1 MEADRFVDILR
12 NAWLPENI
20 APYIHPVWAVE
31 TANGRRE
38 IVDRRTSQ
46 DSDPEAVT
54 FFEFRES
61 SKDRT
66 LDAEDLDDAVGSG
79 LIVPSGR
86 RAEYDIARDLVA
98 SRHISDPFS
107 GRRKQADRLRMMI
120 RERWSE
126 WETPAIDGLIDRWC
140 GDRCQAPERFRL
152 CDAAFDASTPWLEPA
167 DFPITHRALN
177 RFDGLVAEAQQFVD
191 GRISAPHYGRDQ
203 KIGLVHEVP
212 AWGRWRRDQEI
223 GLVHEDVSWGRWTLV
238 TGGRRMPEEWCEPF
252 PVAAALHDELEA
264 AGFPVLN
271 LAFLILAPH
280 TRLPYHTDGF
290 AMFGSWH
297 LGLIVP
303 PLCAFELA
311 DQVTPAEAGECY
323 AFEDAW
329 VHRVWNASDQPRV
342 MLSAWCAHPSL
353 TPSEKEAL
361 TMITREASWA
371 V

>member
-1 MEADRFVDILR
+1 MEVDRFVDILR
-12 NAWLPENI
+12 NAWLPENL

-31 TANGRRE
+31 TTDSRRE

-61 SKDRT
+61 SQKLT
-66 LDAEDLDDAVGSG
+66 QDAGGLDDAVGAG
-79 LIVPSGR
+79 LIVPFGR
-86 RAEYDIARDLVA
+86 KAEYDIARDLVA
-98 SRHISDPFS
+98 SRPIRDPFS

-167 DFPITHRALN
+167 DFPITNLALN
-177 RFDGLVAEAQQFVD
+177 RIDGLIDEAQQFVD
-191 GRISAPHYGRDQ
+191 GRISAPPYGRDQ
-203 KIGLVHEVP
+203 EIDRTHGDVP
-212 AWGRWRRDQEI
+212 WGC
-223 GLVHEDVSWGRWTLV
+223 WTLAK
-238 TGGRRMPEEWCEPF
+238 GGDRMPEEWCEPF